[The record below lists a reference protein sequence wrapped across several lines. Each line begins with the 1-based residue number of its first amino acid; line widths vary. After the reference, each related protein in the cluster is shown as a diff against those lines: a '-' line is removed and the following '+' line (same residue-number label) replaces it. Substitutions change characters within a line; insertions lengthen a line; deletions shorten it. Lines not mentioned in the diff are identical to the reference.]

1 MSEQPA
7 FDPLRAL
14 EALTDHGVRFVV
26 IGGFA
31 GQLLGSS
38 LVTNDL
44 DVCYSRDDRN
54 LERLTT
60 ALRELGARLRGAP
73 EDVPFVLDTK
83 TLKMGNHFTFTTS
96 AGALD
101 VVGAPA
107 GVGGYEDLAQ
117 AAQEVSVGVFTV
129 RVASI
134 DDLIQMKRA
143 AGRPRDLAAV
153 EVLGALRDEIDAQ
166 AAEERRAR
174 RKASGGGSSRRTAGS
189 G

>member
-1 MSEQPA
+1 VPAQSA

-14 EALTDHGVRFVV
+14 EVLTDHGVRFVV

-44 DVCYSRDDRN
+44 DVCYARDDKN
-54 LERLTT
+54 LDRLTE
-60 ALRELGARLRGAP
+60 ALRELDARLRSAP
-73 EDVPFVLDTK
+73 ENVPFVLDAK
-83 TLKMGNHFTFTTS
+83 TLKMGNNFTFTTS

-101 VVGAPA
+101 VLGSPA
-107 GVGGYEDLAQ
+107 GVGGYEELVR
-117 AAQEVSVGVFTV
+117 AAQEFSLGVFNV

-134 DDLIQMKRA
+134 DDLIRMKRA
-143 AGRPRDLAAV
+143 AARPRDLAAV

-174 RKASGGGSSRRTAGS
+174 REARRGGSS
-189 G
+189 